1 MCACDF
7 DIKFNLMPKL
17 EISHSPSQSFSI
29 LDTLSIYQGI
39 IEPNDIEVST
49 LSSGLV
55 IFDLDTDNNTSY
67 FLDCN
72 TTQGSRESLSWSSF
86 PQYADVVISEIPNGT
101 RISMVAFSEQDLGK
115 YTCTDESSG
124 ESINSV
130 LTQGIEVY
138 S

>member
-1 MCACDF
+1 M
-7 DIKFNLMPKL
+7 ILTIL
-17 EISHSPSQSFSI
+17 IFS
-29 LDTLSIYQGI
+29 LLGTLSIYQGI
-39 IEPNDIEVST
+39 IEPDDTEVST

-55 IFDLDTDNNTSY
+55 ILDQDTENKTSY

-72 TTQGSRESLSWSSF
+72 TTQGNGESLSWSSF

-101 RISMVAFSEQDLGK
+101 RISMVPSSEQDLGK

-130 LTQGIEVY
+130 TTQGD
-138 S
+138 